1 MNQAKN
7 LVPDGGGK
15 ATKVGEKVL
24 ELQRKL
30 PSARIVYCSA
40 TGAYMPCLLAH
51 EPISRRE
58 SSPHI
63 YLRFIC
69 PIDANTQN
77 RQIFQSAYLV
87 V

>member
-1 MNQAKN
+1 MGQAKN

-40 TGAYMPCLLAH
+40 TGVCEFCTPMSPSPYK
-51 EPISRRE
+51 S
-58 SSPHI
+58 SSPHT
-63 YLRFIC
+63 C
-69 PIDANTQN
+69 E
-77 RQIFQSAYLV
+77 
-87 V
+87 